1 MPTGQPPE
9 EARSQESASQ
19 RHASERRAERLVGAS
34 FGITALAALAL
45 AAVYI
50 RGGQPQL
57 EGLFLALALGGLG
70 IGFILWGKLLLPHG
84 EITEDRKPLGSST
97 EMRAGFDDAL
107 ERGADLLPGEDVV
120 PRRSFL
126 FRMLG
131 AAVGAMGL
139 AAIFPI
145 FSLGASPGKSLFTT
159 AWRPGKRLV
168 KDDGSFVRL
177 DELAVGGVLTVFP
190 EGFTEDD
197 KADSQTLLIRVE
209 PARLKARHG
218 RENWVKDGHIA
229 YSKVCTHAGCPVGL
243 FQTQTG
249 HLLCPCH
256 QSTFDALNAAK
267 PIFGPATRSLPQLP
281 LDVDSQGYL
290 IATSDYQEAIG
301 PAFWERP

>member
-1 MPTGQPPE
+1 VTPE
-9 EARSQESASQ
+9 ASGPD
-19 RHASERRAERLVGAS
+19 RRLEERRAERVVGVCFAV
-34 FGITALAALAL
+34 TALSALAL
-45 AAVYI
+45 TAVFI

-57 EGLFLALALGGLG
+57 EGTLLALALGGLG
-70 IGFILWGKLLLPHG
+70 VGFILWGKLLLPHA
-84 EITEDRKPLGSST
+84 EIAEPRKPLRST
-97 EMRAGFDDAL
+97 SEVRAGFDDAL
-107 ERGADLLPGEDVV
+107 ERTDDLF

-126 FRMLG
+126 GRMLAG
-131 AAVGAMGL
+131 ALGALGL
-139 AAIFPI
+139 AALFPI
-145 FSLGASPGKSLFTT
+145 RSLGPSPGRTLFTT

-168 KDDGSFVRL
+168 TDDGSFVRL

-190 EGFTEDD
+190 EGFTDKD

-209 PARLKARHG
+209 PDRLHEKEG
-218 RENWVKDGHIA
+218 RAGWTKDGHIA

-243 FQTQTG
+243 YQTQTG

-290 IATSDYQEAIG
+290 IATADYDEAIG

>member
-1 MPTGQPPE
+1 MT
-9 EARSQESASQ
+9 
-19 RHASERRAERLVGAS
+19 VV
-34 FGITALAALAL
+34 AALAL

-70 IGFILWGKLLLPHG
+70 FGFVMWGKLLLPPG
-84 EITEDRKPLGSST
+84 EITEERKPLRST
-97 EMRAGFDDAL
+97 TEERAGFDDAL
-107 ERGADLLPGEDVV
+107 ERGSELV

-126 FRMLG
+126 GRMLAG
-131 AAVGAMGL
+131 ALGALGL
-139 AAIFPI
+139 AALFPI
-145 FSLGASPGKSLFTT
+145 RSLGPSPGRSLFTT
-159 AWRPGKRLV
+159 AWQPGKRLV
-168 KDDGSFVRL
+168 TDDGSFVRL

-190 EGFTEDD
+190 EGFSEHD

-209 PARLKARHG
+209 PERLQEKPG
-218 RENWVKDGHIA
+218 REGWTRDGHIA

-243 FQTQTG
+243 YQTQTG

-290 IATSDYQEAIG
+290 IATADYDEAIG

>member
-1 MPTGQPPE
+1 MDRKDPLSTDRATE
-9 EARSQESASQ
+9 K
-19 RHASERRAERLVGAS
+19 RAERLVGTC
-34 FGITALAALAL
+34 FGVTALSALAL
-45 AAVYI
+45 ATVYV

-57 EGLFLALALGGLG
+57 EGLFLALALTGLG
-70 IGFILWGKLLLPHG
+70 IGFVLWGKLLLPHG
-84 EITEDRKPLGSST
+84 EITEDRKPLRSSA
-97 EMRAGFDDAL
+97 EVREGFDDAL
-107 ERGADLLPGEDVV
+107 ERAGDLV

-126 FRMLG
+126 TRMLFG
-131 AAVGAMGL
+131 ALGALGL
-139 AAIFPI
+139 AALFPI
-145 FSLGASPGKSLFTT
+145 RSLGPSPGRSLFTT

-190 EGFTEDD
+190 EGFTEHD

-209 PARLKARHG
+209 PQRLKEKTG
-218 RENWVKDGHIA
+218 REGWTKEGHIA

-243 FQTQTG
+243 YQTQTG

-256 QSTFDALNAAK
+256 QSTFDALDAAK

-281 LDVDSQGYL
+281 LDVDADGYL
-290 IATSDYQEAIG
+290 VAVDDYDEAIG